1 MRVWQLTHDAF
12 FFSLKQKIMWEIS
25 AQIFCLFGICMPYN
39 YVYINGAPPYY
50 KFKTYAVL
58 TVLTLF
64 FDFLP
69 SLQNRYQAF
78 VFDLVESRKFEMF
91 IILVITINMIVMM
104 VQHYDQPE
112 EVTFVLDIL

>member
-1 MRVWQLTHDAF
+1 MR
-12 FFSLKQKIMWEIS
+12 
-25 AQIFCLFGICMPYN
+25 YN
-39 YVYINGAPPYY
+39 YINGAPPLLHL
-50 KFKTYAVL
+50 A
-58 TVLTLF
+58 VLTLF

-104 VQHYDQPE
+104 VQHYDQSE
-112 EVTFVLDIL
+112 EVTFVLDILQILAIVISPVNHQNQDHVRFSACH